1 MPELKTVFG
10 VAMVPE
16 SIVTAAID
24 VNGVVVTTT
33 EPLVVIVIELGLPEL
48 AQAVSTG
55 TEIWLLMLFQVGAG
69 LGQLAKAGPDIN
81 AAVAAVSINARL
93 CKANPLLLL
102 DRWLREPDR
111 KTLRQVAETPQSG
124 RERRHLS
131 QYRPVDA
138 SRKLPFCLN
147 FSLFN
152 QLLARHRHDER

>member
-1 MPELKTVFG
+1 
-10 VAMVPE
+10 MVP
-16 SIVTAAID
+16 VVAI
-24 VNGVVVTTT
+24 
-33 EPLVVIVIELGLPEL
+33 VIVPGLFIL

-55 TEIWLLMLFQVGAG
+55 TVIVVVMLVQLGAVVG
-69 LGQLAKAGPDIN
+69 QEAKAGPDIN

-93 CKANPLLLL
+93 FKANPSLLL

-111 KTLRQVAETPQSG
+111 KTLRQVAESPQSG

-152 QLLARHRHDER
+152 QVLARHRHDER